1 MKSDINTSSPCKK
14 TLQQD
19 QEKITKTDKSQ
30 MKPKQKKTKLKAKQP
45 VKTKNAKKMLFQKKK
60 VILTNKS

>member
-30 MKPKQKKTKLKAKQP
+30 MKPKSKKTKLKAKQL
-45 VKTKNAKKMLFQKKK
+45 VKTKNAKKKCFFKKRK
-60 VILTNKS
+60 QY

>member
-1 MKSDINTSSPCKK
+1 
-14 TLQQD
+14 
-19 QEKITKTDKSQ
+19 

-45 VKTKNAKKMLFQKKK
+45 VKAKNAKKMLFQKKK